1 MFSFTRSA
9 VALAA
14 ALLWSCQPE
23 IGDSCS
29 NAGDCS
35 VQEQRTCDTTFPGGY
50 CTVLGCSAGTCPGEA
65 VCIGYQSVL
74 SVAPEC
80 ASLQA
85 RPRLQRT
92 VCLLSCTKD
101 SDCRGGDYAC
111 VDMAVR
117 NPWGAL
123 VVDRGASGKVCAL
136 RPPPDPVG
144 ETAVC
149 SSEPVTFPPV
159 VPPSALDGGAENDG
173 GAP

>member
-1 MFSFTRSA
+1 MSFLTRSV

-14 ALLWSCQPE
+14 VLLCSCQPE

-35 VQEQRTCDTTFPGGY
+35 VQEQRTCDTTSPGGY
-50 CTVLGCSAGTCPGEA
+50 CTVLGCAADSCPGEA

-74 SVAPEC
+74 SIAPEC

-85 RPRLQRT
+85 RPRLQRSL
-92 VCLLSCTKD
+92 CMRSCSSD
-101 SDCRGGDYAC
+101 SDCRGGEYAC
-111 VDMAVR
+111 IDMAAP
-117 NPWGAL
+117 NPWGAQ
-123 VVDRGASGKVCAL
+123 VVDRRASGKVCAL

-149 SSEPVTFPPV
+149 SPQPATLPPPV
-159 VPPSALDGGAENDG
+159 LDGGPEGDG
-173 GAP
+173 GTP